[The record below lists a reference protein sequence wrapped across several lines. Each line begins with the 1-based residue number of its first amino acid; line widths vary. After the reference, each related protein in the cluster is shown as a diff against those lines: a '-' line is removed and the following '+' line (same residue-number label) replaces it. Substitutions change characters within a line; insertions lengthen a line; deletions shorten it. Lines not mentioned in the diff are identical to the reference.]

1 MFPEK
6 RASKYIFIFEC
17 NTTTFHISFFLVI
30 GHWPAVPYKS
40 LYTSKWQ
47 QLYKYEWSTSMLSVY
62 IHNVFSSYT
71 RSMSTLVHFGPFH
84 MKMMSAVCECG
95 WFPGRASFYSNSTS
109 IFAFL
114 PAANTSLTMIP
125 PLISVTESK
134 SWLEDPYF
142 TFSTTPEVMKVS
154 RSQVSIRKTL

>member
-1 MFPEK
+1 MNGQH
-6 RASKYIFIFEC
+6 ACSQSAC
-17 NTTTFHISFFLVI
+17 L
-30 GHWPAVPYKS
+30 
-40 LYTSKWQ
+40 
-47 QLYKYEWSTSMLSVY
+47 
-62 IHNVFSSYT
+62 HNVFSSYT

-154 RSQVSIRKTL
+154 RSQVSIRKTSWNLRKNKIQKTRYVFKSLKFVVYARQLPELNQFWH